1 MADFGKL
8 NFAVA
13 FVPQTAF
20 PLDGRTYFESLEAA
34 QAAAATAV
42 PVGSSDGVYH
52 YGMKIIGFG
61 IMSFSTLILMFYF
74 ILQI

>member
-8 NFAVA
+8 NTKD
-13 FVPQTAF
+13 QN
-20 PLDGRTYFESLEAA
+20 
-34 QAAAATAV
+34 
-42 PVGSSDGVYH
+42 
-52 YGMKIIGFG
+52 MKIIGFG